1 MTKKKI
7 GMIPGTGKQSQG
19 IALRLAQAGYKVMIG
34 SRSSEKAKTIVE
46 ELNAKLSVSSF
57 YGDEN
62 KEVVKQCDILFFVV
76 PPEYI
81 CSTLEDLGSEIKTDA
96 IIVDVIVP
104 LTFEAG
110 LAYCSED
117 MCMEQF
123 DYPSMSEYIQATVPE
138 GVSVVGA
145 FKTISAAKLNRLNHP
160 LNVDVFLTSNSQEA
174 KNEIKE
180 IICNIEGLRVLDAGP
195 LAFSR
200 TTEQMTAFVININKL
215 NKLKHASFRV
225 ISAAPKKQK

>member
-34 SRSSEKAKTIVE
+34 SRSSEKAKTIAE
-46 ELNAKLSVSSF
+46 ELNAKLSVNSF

-81 CSTLEDLGSEIKTDA
+81 CSTLEDLGNDIKTDA

-104 LTFEAG
+104 LAFKAG
-110 LAYCSED
+110 LAYCSES
-117 MCMEQF
+117 MCLEQF
-123 DYPSMSEYIQATVPE
+123 DYPSVSEYIQASVPE

-160 LNVDVFLTSNSQEA
+160 LDVDVFLTSDKQEA
-174 KNEIKE
+174 KDVLKE
-180 IICNIEGLRVLDAGP
+180 IICKIEGLRVLDAGT

>member
-1 MTKKKI
+1 MTEKKI

-19 IALRLAQAGYKVMIG
+19 IALRLTQAGYKVMIG
-34 SRSSEKAKTIVE
+34 SRSKEKAETIAK
-46 ELNAKLSVSSF
+46 ELNAKLSVNSF

-62 KEVVKQCDILFFVV
+62 KEVVKQCDVLFFVV
-76 PPEYI
+76 PPEYVR
-81 CSTLEDLGSEIKTDA
+81 STLSELVSEIKSDA

-117 MCMEQF
+117 MCMDQF

-138 GVSVVGA
+138 GVIVVGA
-145 FKTISAAKLNRLNHP
+145 FKTISAAKLNRLTHP
-160 LNVDVFLTSNSQEA
+160 LDVDVFLTSNNQEA
-174 KNEIKE
+174 KNELKE
-180 IICNIEGLRVLDAGP
+180 IIRKIEGLRVLDAGP

-225 ISAAPKKQK
+225 ISTTSKK

>member
-1 MTKKKI
+1 MIEKKI

-19 IALRLAQAGYKVMIG
+19 IALRLTQAGYKVMIG
-34 SRSSEKAKTIVE
+34 SRSKEKAEKIVD
-46 ELNAKLSVSSF
+46 ELNVKLSVDSF

-81 CSTLEDLGSEIKTDA
+81 CNTMEELGPHLKPDA
-96 IIVDVIVP
+96 IIIDVIVP
-104 LTFEAG
+104 LTFEDG

-117 MCMEQF
+117 ICLDQF
-123 DYPSMSEYIQATVPE
+123 DYPSVSEYIQATVPD
-138 GVSVVGA
+138 GVTVVGA
-145 FKTISAAKLNRLNHP
+145 FKTISAAKLNRLKHP
-160 LNVDVFLTSNSQEA
+160 LNVDVFLTSNNQEA
-174 KNEIKE
+174 KDEIKE
-180 IICNIEGLRVLDAGP
+180 IISKIDGLRVLDAGP

-200 TTEQMTAFVININKL
+200 TTEQMTAFVINLNKL

-225 ISAAPKKQK
+225 ISAAPKK

>member
-19 IALRLAQAGYKVMIG
+19 IALRLTQAGYKVMIG
-34 SRSSEKAKTIVE
+34 SRSKEKAETIAE

-81 CSTLEDLGSEIKTDA
+81 QNTVKDLGPHVKSNA

-104 LTFEAG
+104 LTFQAG
-110 LAYCSED
+110 LAYCTED
-117 MCMEQF
+117 MCMDEF
-123 DYPSMSEYIQATVPE
+123 DYPSVSEYIQVTVPD
-138 GVSVVGA
+138 GVIVVGA
-145 FKTISAAKLNRLNHP
+145 FKTISAAKLNKLNHP
-160 LNVDVFLTSNSQEA
+160 LDVDVFLTSNSDEA
-174 KNEIKE
+174 KSELKE
-180 IICNIEGLRVLDAGP
+180 IISKIEGLRVLDAGP

-225 ISAAPKKQK
+225 ISTTLKK

>member
-7 GMIPGTGKQSQG
+7 GMIPGTGKQSKG
-19 IALRLAQAGYKVMIG
+19 IALRLAQVGYKIMIG
-34 SRSSEKAKTIVE
+34 SRSAEKAKTIAE
-46 ELNAKLSVSSF
+46 ELNAKLSVNSF

-76 PPEYI
+76 PPEHI
-81 CSTLEDLGSEIKTDA
+81 CSTLEDLGYDIKADA

-104 LTFEAG
+104 LAFKAG
-110 LAYCSED
+110 LAYCSES
-117 MCMEQF
+117 MCLEQF
-123 DYPSMSEYIQATVPE
+123 DYPSVSEYIQASVPE
-138 GVSVVGA
+138 GVTVVGA

-160 LNVDVFLTSNSQEA
+160 LDVDVFLTSDKQEA
-174 KNEIKE
+174 KDVLKE
-180 IICNIEGLRVLDAGP
+180 ILSKIEGLRVLDAGT

-225 ISAAPKKQK
+225 ISASPKKQK

>member
-19 IALRLAQAGYKVMIG
+19 IALRLAQVGYKVMIG
-34 SRSSEKAKTIVE
+34 SRSSEKAKIIVE
-46 ELNAKLSVSSF
+46 ELNAKLSVNSF

-76 PPEYI
+76 PPEHI
-81 CSTLEDLGSEIKTDA
+81 CSTLEDLGYDIKTDA

-104 LTFEAG
+104 LAFKVG
-110 LAYCSED
+110 LAYCSES
-117 MCMEQF
+117 MCLEQF
-123 DYPSMSEYIQATVPE
+123 DYPSVSEYIQATVPE

-160 LNVDVFLTSNSQEA
+160 LDVDVFLTSDKQEA
-174 KNEIKE
+174 KDVLKE
-180 IICNIEGLRVLDAGP
+180 IISKIEGLRVLDAGP

-215 NKLKHASFRV
+215 NKLKHASFRI
-225 ISAAPKKQK
+225 ISDGSEKRD

>member
-1 MTKKKI
+1 MTEKKI

-19 IALRLAQAGYKVMIG
+19 IALRLGQIGYKIMIG
-34 SRSSEKAKTIVE
+34 SRSKEKAETISN
-46 ELNAKLSVSSF
+46 ELNKKLSVNNF

-81 CSTLEDLGSEIKTDA
+81 CNTIKDLSPYLKSNA

-110 LAYCSED
+110 LAYCNEE
-117 MCMEQF
+117 MCMEGFEYQ
-123 DYPSMSEYIQATVPE
+123 SVSEYIQAAVPE
-138 GVSVVGA
+138 GVKVVGA
-145 FKTISAAKLNRLNHP
+145 FKTISAAKLNKLDHP
-160 LNVDVFLTSNSQEA
+160 LDVDVFLTSNSQEA
-174 KNEIKE
+174 KEELKE
-180 IICNIEGLRVLDAGP
+180 IIEKIDGLRVLDAGP

-200 TTEQMTAFVININKL
+200 TTEQMTAFVINLNKL
-215 NKLKHASFRV
+215 NKLKHASFRI
-225 ISAAPKKQK
+225 ISTASKK

>member
-1 MTKKKI
+1 MTEKKI

-19 IALRLAQAGYKVMIG
+19 IALRLGQVGYKVMIG
-34 SRSSEKAKTIVE
+34 SRSKEKAETIAD
-46 ELNAKLSVSSF
+46 ELNTKLSVDSF

-81 CSTLEDLGSEIKTDA
+81 CDTINDLGPHIKTKA
-96 IIVDVIVP
+96 IIVDVIVS

-117 MCMEQF
+117 MCMDQF
-123 DYPSMSEYIQATVPE
+123 DYPSVSEYIQASVPE
-138 GVSVVGA
+138 GVTVVGA
-145 FKTISAAKLNRLNHP
+145 FKTISAAKLNSLKKP
-160 LNVDVFLTSNSQEA
+160 LDVDVFLTSNKQEA
-174 KNEIKE
+174 KDEIKE
-180 IICNIEGLRVLDAGP
+180 IVSKIEGLRVLDAGP

-225 ISAAPKKQK
+225 ISTASKK